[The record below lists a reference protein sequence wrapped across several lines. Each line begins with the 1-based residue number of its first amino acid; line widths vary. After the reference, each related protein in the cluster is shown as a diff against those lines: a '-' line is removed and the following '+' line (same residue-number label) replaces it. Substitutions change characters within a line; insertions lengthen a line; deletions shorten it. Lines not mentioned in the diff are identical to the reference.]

1 MVEDYSI
8 FLNILGVFL
17 LLILFYNLSSLSI
30 KDHNANGIDANGI
43 DANEKDPKDKNT
55 VEPMANPIDSFCEH
69 YQTIPAELKSEA
81 EKLTKENCINTKCTI
96 YVTTKDGTSKCVAGN
111 ESGPTYKTE
120 DGVTVDID
128 NYYYMNKCYGKSC
141 E

>member
-1 MVEDYSI
+1 MEDYSI
-8 FLNILGVFL
+8 FLNIFGVFL
-17 LLILFYNLSSLSI
+17 LLILFYNLSSLSK
-30 KDHNANGIDANGI
+30 KDS
-43 DANEKDPKDKNT
+43 KDKDTNKESKKDNKDA

-69 YQTIPAELKSEA
+69 YQTVPAELKSEA

-96 YVTTKDGTSKCVAGN
+96 YATTKDGTSKCVAGN